1 MVFGVS
7 FGEILVCVGFGAALL
22 GTKDIPYIA
31 RKAGFVVGRT
41 AAFLFKTRESAY
53 KYAQEAQL
61 VEVSC
66 WRCTFNK
73 HSQRLSRGFWS
84 ARGTVCVTSVRVL
97 DSNWTLRFEIR
108 LCAAQTPQLHREVTQ
123 GVNQLNNI
131 REELQSGVRFLSNP
145 VTFSGSAARDR
156 SGEAPHA
163 RPSRE
168 VDAAL
173 EQPGHQPAGQG
184 DPREAPAAPPPE
196 ARLPAEGPPAP
207 EGPPSPA
214 GPGSGSG
221 GGAAV
226 LPVSA
231 VSAGIA
237 PDWSGKFPTG
247 SDILLDAVLEQRV
260 AMRAKAFLDAQG
272 PQGGGAGMGP
282 PPDGMEGGGGGGGG

>member
-61 VEVSC
+61 VE
-66 WRCTFNK
+66 
-73 HSQRLSRGFWS
+73 
-84 ARGTVCVTSVRVL
+84 
-97 DSNWTLRFEIR
+97 
-108 LCAAQTPQLHREVTQ
+108 LHREVTQ